1 MSVTTPTT
9 FEEFRGPSSSKFK
22 RVVKPTCNSS
32 LKPSKLLFISFQNFH
47 THIIDPL
54 IRPFHRLPFAF
65 VLKSGKRSAEREGV
79 GILQEKRRESISRIR
94 GTETGCTHD
103 DVTSKRWVNRKGRMG
118 ASAERFAFP
127 VFAIISLAHHR
138 GKLGLDGVIVGWLR
152 LEKEMRASR
161 DARGAEARD
170 ISIRRALTIIWTM
183 DGKEEDNGVKYNG
196 ARQSRERGSGAL
208 NARIY

>member
-54 IRPFHRLPFAF
+54 ARPSHHLPFSF
-65 VLKSGKRSAEREGV
+65 VLKSGKRERSAEREGV

-196 ARQSRERGSGAL
+196 ARQSREREREGMV
-208 NARIY
+208 R